1 MALDKYPEV
10 GDEYYNELK
19 RLIEVHKSQ
28 IWDYLQKTYENEK
41 YNFWLLMAR
50 DFKSEFKAF
59 LISHGYDGI
68 FADEQLKDPY
78 DIKDPSQFTNTFII
92 FDASQVKLA
101 DGRNLKF
108 DPMSADIRYE
118 NGAELDMPYTDEA
131 APQILLKGGNN
142 EPKIN
147 SSLENV
153 NPFMK
158 TIKTNKFIKNKHFGN
173 NISKNTSSFYKKKY
187 EENFAH
193 YNSLTEDIKDT
204 EKSHLDSLQ
213 IKENVQNSLK
223 IIKNKIMLTE
233 ASSDEESDNEE
244 LNLQ

>member
-1 MALDKYPEV
+1 VNVK
-10 GDEYYNELK
+10 
-19 RLIEVHKSQ
+19 
-28 IWDYLQKTYENEK
+28 KTISG
-41 YNFWLLMAR
+41 
-50 DFKSEFKAF
+50 FKSIGYTSDSLDDDTLGFYKNYWYQEFRDLLF
-59 LISHGYDGI
+59 LFKGDAAAEYLTKNIEKVDSLNNLVESPPKHI
-68 FADEQLKDPY
+68 V
-78 DIKDPSQFTNTFII
+78 SSVNTMNLSNQSGDKELF
-92 FDASQVKLA
+92 SGVKTKENTM
-101 DGRNLKF
+101 NLLNQSGNKELF
-108 DPMSADIRYE
+108 SGERSSKE
-118 NGAELDMPYTDEA
+118 NNHENIDKS
-131 APQILLKGGNN
+131 IVLKGGNN

-204 EKSHLDSLQ
+204 EKSHLDSLP